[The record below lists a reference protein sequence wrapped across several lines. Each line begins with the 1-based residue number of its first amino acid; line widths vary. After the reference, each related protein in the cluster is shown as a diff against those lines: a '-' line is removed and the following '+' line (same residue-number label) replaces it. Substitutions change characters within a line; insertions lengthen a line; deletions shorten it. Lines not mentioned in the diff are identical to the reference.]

1 MAHNLKKNSLFVIG
15 LLILSGLVFVLIF
28 TFETTKYVDIPLIPV
43 TPVTSHNTLN
53 KLPDFSKINDVKE
66 KKKQFFN
73 TLYLLV
79 KEENIHVL
87 KLRQAIALLKERPVE
102 KATSE
107 QRIWI
112 NKVATHYKVNSKY
125 GEENFFVDL
134 LERADAI
141 PPSLALAQGAIESG
155 WGSSRFA
162 RTGNNIFGQWC
173 FSKGCGIVPSS
184 RDSDKTHEVAK
195 FATVN
200 LAVSAYINN
209 LNTNSSYVALRIK
222 RAQLRKNKEEV
233 TGVLLAQTLNKYSE
247 EGDVYIKK
255 ISKFISQNKLQNYT
269 AEFNKSLLL

>member
-15 LLILSGLVFVLIF
+15 LLVLSGLVFVLIF
-28 TFETTKYVDIPLIPV
+28 TFETTKYADIPLIPV
-43 TPVTSHNTLN
+43 TPVTSQNTLN

-87 KLRQAIALLKERPVE
+87 KLRQAIVLLQERPVE

-112 NKVATHYKVNSKY
+112 NKVATHYKVNSEY

-134 LERADAI
+134 LERVDAI

-173 FSKGCGIVPSS
+173 FSKGCGIVPSA

-200 LAVSAYINN
+200 LAVSAYIKN
-209 LNTNSSYVALRIK
+209 LNTNSSYTELRK
-222 RAQLRKNKEEV
+222 TRAQLRKNKAEV
-233 TGVLLAQTLNKYSE
+233 TGVLLAKTLSKYSG
-247 EGDVYIKK
+247 EGEVYVNK
-255 ISKFISQNKLQNYT
+255 ISKFIGQNKLQEYT
-269 AEFNKSLLL
+269 EEFNKSLLL